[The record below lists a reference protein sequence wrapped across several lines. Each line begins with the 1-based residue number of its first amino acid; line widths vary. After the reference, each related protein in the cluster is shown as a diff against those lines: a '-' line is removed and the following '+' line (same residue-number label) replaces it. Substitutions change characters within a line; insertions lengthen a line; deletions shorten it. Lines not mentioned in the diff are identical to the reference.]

1 MMSVSSEKQHPLKG
15 VLFFMTAIFLISV
28 VDTVCKVFTRDLHS
42 IQLVWGYFVGI
53 NLTLWVFFLFK
64 KKKLSKLRTTE
75 RLLLQIIRPAFLVCS
90 ISSLFIGLTYL
101 PIAEATA
108 IGFVAPLFI
117 TALAVPILKEKV
129 DIHRWSAVGIGL
141 VGVIVII
148 RPGGDLWHFA
158 SVMPLLG
165 ALFFALF
172 QIMTRLLAATERT
185 HTTLF
190 YTGLGGLAW
199 SSLIVP
205 FVWTT
210 PSVTHI
216 LVFLATGTMGAMA
229 HLCMITAFDNAE
241 ASLLA
246 PYNYTK
252 LIWVAALGY
261 LVFNDIPSLDMWLG
275 AIIIVSAGFYVL
287 YREKNV
293 NEKT

>member
-1 MMSVSSEKQHPLKG
+1 MSVSYKKQHPLTG
-15 VLFFMTAIFLISV
+15 VIFFMTAIFLISV
-28 VDTVCKVFTRDLHS
+28 VDTVCKVFTKDLHS

-64 KKKLSKLRTTE
+64 GEKFSKLRRTE
-75 RLLLQIIRPAFLVCS
+75 RPLLQIIRPAFLVCS

-101 PIAEATA
+101 PIAEATV

-117 TALAVPILKEKV
+117 TALSVPILKEHV
-129 DIHRWSAVGIGL
+129 DIHRWSAVAIGL
-141 VGVIVII
+141 VGVIIII
-148 RPGGDLWHFA
+148 RPGGDLWHLA

-172 QIMTRLLAATERT
+172 QIITRLLAATERT

-205 FVWTT
+205 FVWVT
-210 PSVTHI
+210 PSITHI
-216 LVFLATGTMGAMA
+216 FVFLSTGAMGAMA
-229 HLCMITAFDNAE
+229 HLCMISAFDRAE

-252 LIWVAALGY
+252 LIWVSVLGY
-261 LVFNDIPSLDMWLG
+261 LIFNDVPSLDMWIG

-287 YREKNV
+287 YREKNI
-293 NEKT
+293 NLKM